1 MNNFIKRKINKIIG
15 LDMQIYD
22 YYQNLI
28 TQEENKEKHPDYEK
42 RKQNVSSL
50 ILELLQEEQEE
61 YSFFIANP
69 TIALSTYT
77 ELARQFI
84 NKNTPLE
91 VLCTPSKD
99 ALISR
104 RILTTLEIIIISDR
118 KLFNY
123 LINQKLIARIKFQ
136 SDKKSSIEAY
146 LFKEIPLIDESFAK
160 TLYTLLDDE
169 GNTKAK
175 YHLSFITPYIETI
188 LVPSSFEPI
197 PKKQNTDISFN
208 TMVTRVQKEIFL
220 DTHIG
225 EKIDEALDSMAY
237 GDNSILYTYFK
248 AALTYQSKEAIK
260 DIKSLINN
268 LDENES
274 LKEKLFKIIQDNSKT
289 KKELSKDDD
298 LEAQR
303 MSSYGLSSTDIK
315 ILNELLELESQILNA
330 YRGLASLE
338 IKNLKNSFFSKN
350 LIELLALY
358 TEEEKTL
365 LNHFRMYPEI
375 IPNILEYLIETIND
389 EIKSPVE
396 LLLLYKDNET
406 VVTAYRTIQQIK
418 SVLFE
423 SDEAYEHNL
432 HADVKEI
439 VPSYHEKI
447 SSVRDYEKLLSNE
460 ISKRTISFIEDD
472 DSKESIEQKY
482 YMVYATPD
490 LANEFFQNKGSFPK
504 NLTKSL
510 TIKNDLSEAEKEELQ
525 ITLGIDSANLALD
538 ALLDYYDS
546 DIEEYPHEIS
556 LLLGMLR
563 SSLLLTDTQEQ
574 KLLLEDLEDTFDNDE
589 EYLKEHEEDEKIREL
604 IKKTLNQTKEDFN
617 EMNKDNQKNL
627 Q

>member
-136 SDKKSSIEAY
+136 SDEKSLIEAY

-260 DIKSLINN
+260 DIKSLINS

-303 MSSYGLSSTDIK
+303 MSAYGLSSTDVK

-418 SVLFE
+418 SILFE
-423 SDEAYEHNL
+423 SDEAYEHNF

-589 EYLKEHEEDEKIREL
+589 EYLKEHEEDEQIREL

>member
-50 ILELLQEEQEE
+50 ILELLQKEQEE

-136 SDKKSSIEAY
+136 SDEKSSIEAY

-225 EKIDEALDSMAY
+225 EKIDEVLDSMAY
-237 GDNSILYTYFK
+237 DDNSILHTYFK

-260 DIKSLINN
+260 DIKSLINS

-303 MSSYGLSSTDIK
+303 MSDYGLSSTDIK

-375 IPNILEYLIETIND
+375 IPNVLEYLIETIND

-396 LLLLYKDNET
+396 LILVYQDNEK

-525 ITLGIDSANLALD
+525 ITLGIDTANLALD

-604 IKKTLNQTKEDFN
+604 IKKTLNQTKKDFN

>member
-1 MNNFIKRKINKIIG
+1 MNNFIKRKINKIID

-28 TQEENKEKHPDYEK
+28 VQEENKEKHPDYEK

-136 SDKKSSIEAY
+136 SDEKSSIEAY

-237 GDNSILYTYFK
+237 DDNSILYTYFK

-260 DIKSLINN
+260 DIKSLINS

-303 MSSYGLSSTDIK
+303 MSSYGLSSTDVK

-365 LNHFRMYPEI
+365 LNHFRIYPEI

-510 TIKNDLSEAEKEELQ
+510 TIKNDLSEAEKEELR
-525 ITLGIDSANLALD
+525 ITLGIDTANLALD

-604 IKKTLNQTKEDFN
+604 IKKTLNQTKKDFN

>member
-15 LDMQIYD
+15 LDIQIYD

-50 ILELLQEEQEE
+50 ILELLQKEQEE

-91 VLCTPSKD
+91 VLCTPSKE

-118 KLFNY
+118 TLFNY

-237 GDNSILYTYFK
+237 DDNSILHTYFK

-260 DIKSLINN
+260 DIKSLINS

-298 LEAQR
+298 LESQR
-303 MSSYGLSSTDIK
+303 MSDYGLSSTDVK

-338 IKNLKNSFFSKN
+338 IKNLKDSFFSKN

-375 IPNILEYLIETIND
+375 IPNILEYLIKTIND

-396 LLLLYKDNET
+396 LLLLYEDNET

-447 SSVRDYEKLLSNE
+447 SSIRDYEKRISDE
-460 ISKRTISFIEDD
+460 ISKRTIAFISEDN
-472 DSKESIEQKY
+472 SLESIKKKY
-482 YMVYATPD
+482 YMLYTCPG
-490 LANEFFQNKGSFPK
+490 LENEFFQNKGTFPR
-504 NLTKSL
+504 NLTDSI
-510 TIKNDLSEAEKEELQ
+510 TVKNDLTEEEKEELQ
-525 ITLGIDSANLALD
+525 ITLGIDTANLALD

-589 EYLKEHEEDEKIREL
+589 EYLKEHEEDEQIRKL

>member
-1 MNNFIKRKINKIIG
+1 MNNFIKRKINKIID

-42 RKQNVSSL
+42 RKQNISSL

-118 KLFNY
+118 TLFNY

-136 SDKKSSIEAY
+136 SDEKSSIEAY

-197 PKKQNTDISFN
+197 PKKQNTDISLN

-237 GDNSILYTYFK
+237 DDNSILYTYFK

-260 DIKSLINN
+260 DIKSLINS
-268 LDENES
+268 LDENDS

-303 MSSYGLSSTDIK
+303 MSAYGLSSTDVK

-338 IKNLKNSFFSKN
+338 IKSLKNSFFSKN

-396 LLLLYKDNET
+396 LILLYEDNET

-432 HADVKEI
+432 HADIKEI

-525 ITLGIDSANLALD
+525 ITLGIDTANLALD

-563 SSLLLTDTQEQ
+563 SSLLLIDTLEQ

-589 EYLKEHEEDEKIREL
+589 EYLKEHEEDEQIRKL

>member
-1 MNNFIKRKINKIIG
+1 MNNFIKRKINKIID

-50 ILELLQEEQEE
+50 ILELLQKEQEE

-118 KLFNY
+118 TLFNY

-136 SDKKSSIEAY
+136 SDEKSSIEAY

-225 EKIDEALDSMAY
+225 EKIDEALDSMTY
-237 GDNSILYTYFK
+237 DDNSILYTYFK

-260 DIKSLINN
+260 DIKSLINS
-268 LDENES
+268 LDENDS

-303 MSSYGLSSTDIK
+303 MSAYGLSSTDVK

-396 LLLLYKDNET
+396 LLLLYEDNET

-472 DSKESIEQKY
+472 DSKESIEKKY

-490 LANEFFQNKGSFPK
+490 LDNEFFQNKGSFHK

-510 TIKNDLSEAEKEELQ
+510 KIKNDLSEAEKEELQ
-525 ITLGIDSANLALD
+525 ITLGIDTANLALD

-589 EYLKEHEEDEKIREL
+589 EYLKEHEEDEQIRKL

>member
-50 ILELLQEEQEE
+50 ILELLQKEQEE

-84 NKNTPLE
+84 SKNTPLE

-136 SDKKSSIEAY
+136 SDEKSSIEAY
-146 LFKEIPLIDESFAK
+146 LFKEIPLIDKSFAK

-225 EKIDEALDSMAY
+225 EKIDEVLDSMAY
-237 GDNSILYTYFK
+237 DDNSILYTYFK

-260 DIKSLINN
+260 DIKSLINS

-303 MSSYGLSSTDIK
+303 MSTYGLSSTDVK

-396 LLLLYKDNET
+396 LLLLYQDNET

-525 ITLGIDSANLALD
+525 ISLGIDTANLALD
-538 ALLDYYDS
+538 TLLDYYDS

-563 SSLLLTDTQEQ
+563 SSLLLTDTLEQ

-589 EYLKEHEEDEKIREL
+589 EYLKEHEEDEQIRKL

>member
-50 ILELLQEEQEE
+50 ILELLQKEQEE

-118 KLFNY
+118 TLFNY
-123 LINQKLIARIKFQ
+123 IINQKLIARIKFQ
-136 SDKKSSIEAY
+136 SDEKSSIETY

-237 GDNSILYTYFK
+237 DDNSILYTYFK

-260 DIKSLINN
+260 DIKSLINS

-303 MSSYGLSSTDIK
+303 MSAYGLSSTDVK

-358 TEEEKTL
+358 TEEEKNL

-396 LLLLYKDNET
+396 LILVYEDNET

-418 SVLFE
+418 SILFE

-525 ITLGIDSANLALD
+525 ISLGIDSANLALD
-538 ALLDYYDS
+538 ALLDYYDN

-589 EYLKEHEEDEKIREL
+589 EYLKEHEEDEQIREL

>member
-1 MNNFIKRKINKIIG
+1 MNNFIKRKINKIID

-50 ILELLQEEQEE
+50 ILELLQKEKEE

-77 ELARQFI
+77 ELARKFI

-118 KLFNY
+118 TLFNY

-136 SDKKSSIEAY
+136 SDEKSSIETY

-260 DIKSLINN
+260 DIKSLINS

-274 LKEKLFKIIQDNSKT
+274 LKEKLFKIIQDNSKI

-303 MSSYGLSSTDIK
+303 MSSYGLSSTDVK

-396 LLLLYKDNET
+396 LLLLYEDNET

-525 ITLGIDSANLALD
+525 ITLGIDTANLALD

>member
-1 MNNFIKRKINKIIG
+1 MNNFIKRKINKIID

-28 TQEENKEKHPDYEK
+28 TQEENKEKHPDYGK

-50 ILELLQEEQEE
+50 ILELLQKEKEE

-104 RILTTLEIIIISDR
+104 RILTTLEIIIIGDR
-118 KLFNY
+118 TLFNY

-136 SDKKSSIEAY
+136 SDEKSSIEAY

-237 GDNSILYTYFK
+237 DDNSILYTYFK

-260 DIKSLINN
+260 DIKSLINS

-303 MSSYGLSSTDIK
+303 MSAYGLSSTDVK

-396 LLLLYKDNET
+396 LLLLYEDNET
-406 VVTAYRTIQQIK
+406 VVTTYRTIQQIK

-472 DSKESIEQKY
+472 NSKESIEQKY

-589 EYLKEHEEDEKIREL
+589 EYLKEHEEDEQIREL

>member
-1 MNNFIKRKINKIIG
+1 MNNFIKRKINKIID

-50 ILELLQEEQEE
+50 ILELLQKEQEE

-118 KLFNY
+118 TLFNY
-123 LINQKLIARIKFQ
+123 LINQKLIAKIKFQ
-136 SDKKSSIEAY
+136 SNEKSSIEAY

-197 PKKQNTDISFN
+197 PKKQNTDISLN

-237 GDNSILYTYFK
+237 DDNSILYTYFK

-260 DIKSLINN
+260 DIKSLINS
-268 LDENES
+268 LDENDS

-303 MSSYGLSSTDIK
+303 MSAYGLSSTDVK

-330 YRGLASLE
+330 YKGLASLE

-396 LLLLYKDNET
+396 LILLYEDNET

-432 HADVKEI
+432 HADIKEI

-525 ITLGIDSANLALD
+525 ITLGIDTANLALD

-563 SSLLLTDTQEQ
+563 SSLLLIDTLEQ

-589 EYLKEHEEDEKIREL
+589 EYLKEHEEDEQIREL

>member
-1 MNNFIKRKINKIIG
+1 MNNFIKRKINKIIA

-118 KLFNY
+118 TLFNY

-136 SDKKSSIEAY
+136 SDEKSSIEAY

-237 GDNSILYTYFK
+237 DDNSILYTYFK

-260 DIKSLINN
+260 DIKSLINS

-303 MSSYGLSSTDIK
+303 MSSYGLSSTDVK

-396 LLLLYKDNET
+396 LLLLYEDNET

-460 ISKRTISFIEDD
+460 IIKRTISFIEDD

-525 ITLGIDSANLALD
+525 ITLGIDTANLALD

>member
-1 MNNFIKRKINKIIG
+1 MNNFIKRKINKIID

-77 ELARQFI
+77 ELAKQFI

-136 SDKKSSIEAY
+136 SDEKSSIEAY

-237 GDNSILYTYFK
+237 DDNSILYTYFK

-260 DIKSLINN
+260 DIKSLINS
-268 LDENES
+268 LDENDS

-303 MSSYGLSSTDIK
+303 MSAYGLSSTDVK

-525 ITLGIDSANLALD
+525 ITLGIDTANLALD

>member
-1 MNNFIKRKINKIIG
+1 MNNFIKRKINKIID

-77 ELARQFI
+77 ELAKQFI

-118 KLFNY
+118 TLFNY

-136 SDKKSSIEAY
+136 SDEKSSIEAY

-197 PKKQNTDISFN
+197 PKKHNTDISFN

-237 GDNSILYTYFK
+237 DNNSILYTYFK

-260 DIKSLINN
+260 DIKSLINS

-303 MSSYGLSSTDIK
+303 MSAYGLSSTDVK

-525 ITLGIDSANLALD
+525 ITLGIDTANLALD

>member
-118 KLFNY
+118 TLFNY

-136 SDKKSSIEAY
+136 SDEKSSIEAY

-237 GDNSILYTYFK
+237 DDNSILYTYFK

-260 DIKSLINN
+260 DIKSLINS

-303 MSSYGLSSTDIK
+303 MSAYGLSSTDVK

-365 LNHFRMYPEI
+365 LNYFRMYPEI

-396 LLLLYKDNET
+396 LLLLYEDNET
-406 VVTAYRTIQQIK
+406 VVIA
-418 SVLFE
+418 
-423 SDEAYEHNL
+423 
-432 HADVKEI
+432 
-439 VPSYHEKI
+439 
-447 SSVRDYEKLLSNE
+447 
-460 ISKRTISFIEDD
+460 
-472 DSKESIEQKY
+472 
-482 YMVYATPD
+482 
-490 LANEFFQNKGSFPK
+490 
-504 NLTKSL
+504 
-510 TIKNDLSEAEKEELQ
+510 
-525 ITLGIDSANLALD
+525 
-538 ALLDYYDS
+538 
-546 DIEEYPHEIS
+546 
-556 LLLGMLR
+556 
-563 SSLLLTDTQEQ
+563 
-574 KLLLEDLEDTFDNDE
+574 
-589 EYLKEHEEDEKIREL
+589 
-604 IKKTLNQTKEDFN
+604 
-617 EMNKDNQKNL
+617 
-627 Q
+627 

>member
-1 MNNFIKRKINKIIG
+1 MNNFIKRKINKIIE
-15 LDMQIYD
+15 LDIKIYE
-22 YYQNLI
+22 YYQSLI
-28 TQEENKEKHPDYEK
+28 ILEETKDKHPEYER
-42 RKQNVSSL
+42 RKKNLSAFIEAL
-50 ILELLQEEQEE
+50 IKEEQEE
-61 YSFFIANP
+61 YNYFTTNP
-69 TIALSTYT
+69 TAALSTYT
-77 ELARQFI
+77 ELAKLFAS
-84 NKNTPLE
+84 KCTPLE
-91 VLCTPSKD
+91 ALLTPSRD
-99 ALISR
+99 TLITR
-104 RILTTLEIIIISDR
+104 RILTTLENAITSD
-118 KLFNY
+118 KSLFNY

-136 SDKKSSIEAY
+136 SDEKSSIEAY

-220 DTHIG
+220 DMHIG

-237 GDNSILYTYFK
+237 DDNSILYTYFK

-260 DIKSLINN
+260 DIKSLINS

-274 LKEKLFKIIQDNSKT
+274 LKEKLFKIIEDNSKT

-303 MSSYGLSSTDIK
+303 MSAYGLSSTDVK

-338 IKNLKNSFFSKN
+338 IKNLKDSFFSKN
-350 LIELLALY
+350 LIELIALY

-365 LNHFRMYPEI
+365 LNYFRMYPEI

-396 LLLLYKDNET
+396 LLLLYEDNET

-432 HADVKEI
+432 HTDVKEI
-439 VPSYHEKI
+439 VTSYHEKI
-447 SSVRDYEKLLSNE
+447 SSVRDYEKRISDE
-460 ISKRTISFIEDD
+460 VSKRTIAFISEDH
-472 DSKESIEQKY
+472 SLESIKQKY
-482 YMVYATPD
+482 YMLYACPG
-490 LANEFFQNKGSFPK
+490 LENEFFQNKGTFPR
-504 NLTKSL
+504 NLTDSI
-510 TIKNDLSEAEKEELQ
+510 TIKNDLTEEEKEELN
-525 ITLGIDSANLALD
+525 ITLGLNTADLALD
-538 ALLDYYDS
+538 TLLDYFDADLDDYT
-546 DIEEYPHEIS
+546 HEIS
-556 LLLGMLR
+556 LLINMLR
-563 SSLLLTDTQEQ
+563 SGLLLTDETERQM
-574 KLLLEDLEDTFDNDE
+574 LLEELGETFTTDED
-589 EYLKEHEEDEKIREL
+589 YLKEHEDDEEIRQLIRKSINEAKEDFKDMNKDS
-604 IKKTLNQTKEDFN
+604 KKTLQ
-617 EMNKDNQKNL
+617 
-627 Q
+627 

>member
-28 TQEENKEKHPDYEK
+28 TQEENKEKHLDYEK

-50 ILELLQEEQEE
+50 ILELLQKEQEE

-136 SDKKSSIEAY
+136 SDEKSSIEAY

-365 LNHFRMYPEI
+365 LNHFRIYPEI

-396 LLLLYKDNET
+396 LILLYEDNET

-432 HADVKEI
+432 HANVKEI

-447 SSVRDYEKLLSNE
+447 SSVREYEKLLSNE

-472 DSKESIEQKY
+472 DSKESIKQKY

-525 ITLGIDSANLALD
+525 ITLGIDTANLALD

-563 SSLLLTDTQEQ
+563 SSLLLTDTLEQ

-604 IKKTLNQTKEDFN
+604 IKKTLNQTKKDFN

>member
-118 KLFNY
+118 TLFNY

-136 SDKKSSIEAY
+136 SDEKSSIEAY
-146 LFKEIPLIDESFAK
+146 LFKEIPLIDKSFAK

-225 EKIDEALDSMAY
+225 EKTDEALDSMAY
-237 GDNSILYTYFK
+237 DDNSILCTYFK

-260 DIKSLINN
+260 DIKSLINS

-303 MSSYGLSSTDIK
+303 MSAYGLSSTDVK

-330 YRGLASLE
+330 YRSLASLE

-396 LLLLYKDNET
+396 LLLLYEDNET

-525 ITLGIDSANLALD
+525 ITLGIDTANLALD

-589 EYLKEHEEDEKIREL
+589 EYLKEHEEDEQIREL

>member
-136 SDKKSSIEAY
+136 SDEKSLIEAY

-260 DIKSLINN
+260 DIKSLINS

-303 MSSYGLSSTDIK
+303 MSAYGLSSTDVK

-396 LLLLYKDNET
+396 LLLLYEDNET

-418 SVLFE
+418 SILFE

-589 EYLKEHEEDEKIREL
+589 EYLKEHEEDEQIREL

>member
-118 KLFNY
+118 TLFNY

-136 SDKKSSIEAY
+136 SDEKSSIEAY

-237 GDNSILYTYFK
+237 DDNSILYTYFK

-260 DIKSLINN
+260 DIKSLINS

-303 MSSYGLSSTDIK
+303 MSAYGLNSTDVK

-365 LNHFRMYPEI
+365 LNYFRMYPEI

-396 LLLLYKDNET
+396 LLLLYEDNET

-472 DSKESIEQKY
+472 DSKESIKQKY

-525 ITLGIDSANLALD
+525 ITLGIDTANLALD

-589 EYLKEHEEDEKIREL
+589 EYLKEHEEDEQIREL

>member
-1 MNNFIKRKINKIIG
+1 MNNFIKRKINKIID

-77 ELARQFI
+77 ELAKQFI

-118 KLFNY
+118 TLFNY

-136 SDKKSSIEAY
+136 SDEKSSIEAY

-225 EKIDEALDSMAY
+225 EKIDEVLDSMAY
-237 GDNSILYTYFK
+237 DNNSILYTYFK

-260 DIKSLINN
+260 DIKSLINS

-303 MSSYGLSSTDIK
+303 MSAYGLSSTDVK

-604 IKKTLNQTKEDFN
+604 IKKTLNQTKKDFN

>member
-1 MNNFIKRKINKIIG
+1 
-15 LDMQIYD
+15 
-22 YYQNLI
+22 
-28 TQEENKEKHPDYEK
+28 
-42 RKQNVSSL
+42 
-50 ILELLQEEQEE
+50 
-61 YSFFIANP
+61 
-69 TIALSTYT
+69 
-77 ELARQFI
+77 
-84 NKNTPLE
+84 
-91 VLCTPSKD
+91 
-99 ALISR
+99 
-104 RILTTLEIIIISDR
+104 
-118 KLFNY
+118 
-123 LINQKLIARIKFQ
+123 
-136 SDKKSSIEAY
+136 
-146 LFKEIPLIDESFAK
+146 
-160 TLYTLLDDE
+160 
-169 GNTKAK
+169 
-175 YHLSFITPYIETI
+175 
-188 LVPSSFEPI
+188 
-197 PKKQNTDISFN
+197 
-208 TMVTRVQKEIFL
+208 MVTRVQKEIFL

-225 EKIDEALDSMAY
+225 EKIDEALDNMAY
-237 GDNSILYTYFK
+237 DDNSILYTYFK

-260 DIKSLINN
+260 DIKSLINS

-303 MSSYGLSSTDIK
+303 MSAYGLSSTDVK

-396 LLLLYKDNET
+396 LILLYEDNET

-525 ITLGIDSANLALD
+525 ITLGIDTANLTLD

-617 EMNKDNQKNL
+617 EMNKDK
-627 Q
+627 

>member
-1 MNNFIKRKINKIIG
+1 MNNFIKRKINKIID

-50 ILELLQEEQEE
+50 ILELLQKEQEE

-118 KLFNY
+118 TLFNY

-136 SDKKSSIEAY
+136 SDEKSSIEAY

-197 PKKQNTDISFN
+197 PKKQNTDISLN

-225 EKIDEALDSMAY
+225 EKIDEALDSMTY
-237 GDNSILYTYFK
+237 DDNSILCTYFK

-260 DIKSLINN
+260 DIKSLINS

-303 MSSYGLSSTDIK
+303 MSAYGLSSTDVK

-396 LLLLYKDNET
+396 LILLYEDNET
-406 VVTAYRTIQQIK
+406 VVTAYHTFQQIK

-432 HADVKEI
+432 HADIKEI

-525 ITLGIDSANLALD
+525 ITLGIDTANLALD

-589 EYLKEHEEDEKIREL
+589 EYLKEHEEDEQIREL

>member
-50 ILELLQEEQEE
+50 ILELLQKEQEE

-136 SDKKSSIEAY
+136 SDEKSSIEAY

-260 DIKSLINN
+260 DIKSLINS

-298 LEAQR
+298 LEVQR
-303 MSSYGLSSTDIK
+303 MSAYGLSSKDVK

-330 YRGLASLE
+330 YKGLASLE

-375 IPNILEYLIETIND
+375 ISNILEYLIETIND

-396 LLLLYKDNET
+396 LLLLYEDNET

-423 SDEAYEHNL
+423 SDEAYEDNL

-589 EYLKEHEEDEKIREL
+589 EYLKEHEEDEQIREL

>member
-118 KLFNY
+118 TLFNY

-136 SDKKSSIEAY
+136 SDEKSSIEAY

-237 GDNSILYTYFK
+237 DDNSILYTYFK

-260 DIKSLINN
+260 DIKSLINS

-303 MSSYGLSSTDIK
+303 MSAYGLSSTDVK

-396 LLLLYKDNET
+396 LLLLYEDNET

-525 ITLGIDSANLALD
+525 ITLGIDTANLALD

-589 EYLKEHEEDEKIREL
+589 EYLKEHEEDEQIREL

>member
-50 ILELLQEEQEE
+50 ILELIQEEQEE

-69 TIALSTYT
+69 TIALSTYS

-136 SDKKSSIEAY
+136 SDEKSSIEAY

-260 DIKSLINN
+260 DIKSLINS

-303 MSSYGLSSTDIK
+303 MSAYGLSSTDIK

-330 YRGLASLE
+330 YKGLASLE

-396 LLLLYKDNET
+396 LLLLYEDNET

-439 VPSYHEKI
+439 VPSCHEKI

-472 DSKESIEQKY
+472 NSKESIEQKY

-563 SSLLLTDTQEQ
+563 SSLLLTDTLEQ

-589 EYLKEHEEDEKIREL
+589 EYLKEHEEDEQIREL

>member
-1 MNNFIKRKINKIIG
+1 MNNFIKRKINKIID

-50 ILELLQEEQEE
+50 ILELLQKEQEE

-99 ALISR
+99 TLISR

-118 KLFNY
+118 TLFNY

-136 SDKKSSIEAY
+136 SDEKSSIEAY

-197 PKKQNTDISFN
+197 PKKQNTDISLN

-237 GDNSILYTYFK
+237 DDNSILYTYFK

-260 DIKSLINN
+260 DIKSLINS
-268 LDENES
+268 LDENDS

-303 MSSYGLSSTDIK
+303 MSAYGLSSTDVK

-365 LNHFRMYPEI
+365 LNHLRMYPEI

-396 LLLLYKDNET
+396 LLLLYEDNET

-525 ITLGIDSANLALD
+525 ITLGIDTANLALD

-563 SSLLLTDTQEQ
+563 SSLLLIDTLEQ

-589 EYLKEHEEDEKIREL
+589 EYLKEHEEDEQIREL

>member
-22 YYQNLI
+22 YYQTLI

-118 KLFNY
+118 TLFNY

-136 SDKKSSIEAY
+136 SDEKSSIEAY

-237 GDNSILYTYFK
+237 DDNSILYTYFK

-260 DIKSLINN
+260 DIKSLINS

-303 MSSYGLSSTDIK
+303 MSAYGLSSTDVK

-396 LLLLYKDNET
+396 LLLLYEDNET

-472 DSKESIEQKY
+472 NSKESIEQKY

>member
-136 SDKKSSIEAY
+136 SDEKSSIEAY

-237 GDNSILYTYFK
+237 DDNSILYTYFK

-303 MSSYGLSSTDIK
+303 MSAYGLSSTDVK

-396 LLLLYKDNET
+396 LLLLYEDNET

-423 SDEAYEHNL
+423 SDEAYEDNL

-589 EYLKEHEEDEKIREL
+589 EYLKEHEEDEQIREL

>member
-1 MNNFIKRKINKIIG
+1 MNNFIKRKINKIID

-50 ILELLQEEQEE
+50 ILELLQKEQEE

-118 KLFNY
+118 TLFNY

-136 SDKKSSIEAY
+136 SDEKSSIEAY

-197 PKKQNTDISFN
+197 PKKQNTDISLN

-237 GDNSILYTYFK
+237 DDNSILYTYFK

-260 DIKSLINN
+260 DIKSLINS
-268 LDENES
+268 LDENDS

-303 MSSYGLSSTDIK
+303 MSAYGLSSTDVK

-396 LLLLYKDNET
+396 LILLYEDNET

-432 HADVKEI
+432 HADIKEI

-525 ITLGIDSANLALD
+525 ITLGIDTANLALD

-563 SSLLLTDTQEQ
+563 SSLLLIDTLEQ

-589 EYLKEHEEDEKIREL
+589 EYLKEHEEDEQIREL

>member
-28 TQEENKEKHPDYEK
+28 VQEENKEKHPDYEK

-77 ELARQFI
+77 ELAKQFI

-123 LINQKLIARIKFQ
+123 LINQKIIARIKFQ
-136 SDKKSSIEAY
+136 SDEKSSIEAY

-237 GDNSILYTYFK
+237 DDNSILYTYFK

-260 DIKSLINN
+260 DIKSLINS

-303 MSSYGLSSTDIK
+303 MSAYGLSSTDVK

-396 LLLLYKDNET
+396 LLLLYEDNET

-447 SSVRDYEKLLSNE
+447 SSVRDYEKRISDE
-460 ISKRTISFIEDD
+460 IIKRTITFISEDN
-472 DSKESIEQKY
+472 SLESIKKKY
-482 YMVYATPD
+482 YMLYTCPG
-490 LANEFFQNKGSFPK
+490 LENEFFQNKGTFPR
-504 NLTKSL
+504 NLTDSI
-510 TIKNDLSEAEKEELQ
+510 TVKNDLSEAEKEELQ

>member
-1 MNNFIKRKINKIIG
+1 
-15 LDMQIYD
+15 
-22 YYQNLI
+22 
-28 TQEENKEKHPDYEK
+28 
-42 RKQNVSSL
+42 
-50 ILELLQEEQEE
+50 
-61 YSFFIANP
+61 
-69 TIALSTYT
+69 
-77 ELARQFI
+77 
-84 NKNTPLE
+84 
-91 VLCTPSKD
+91 
-99 ALISR
+99 
-104 RILTTLEIIIISDR
+104 
-118 KLFNY
+118 
-123 LINQKLIARIKFQ
+123 
-136 SDKKSSIEAY
+136 
-146 LFKEIPLIDESFAK
+146 
-160 TLYTLLDDE
+160 
-169 GNTKAK
+169 
-175 YHLSFITPYIETI
+175 
-188 LVPSSFEPI
+188 
-197 PKKQNTDISFN
+197 
-208 TMVTRVQKEIFL
+208 MVTRVQKEIFL

-260 DIKSLINN
+260 DIKSLINS

-303 MSSYGLSSTDIK
+303 MSDYGLSSTDVK

-396 LLLLYKDNET
+396 LILLYEDNET

-525 ITLGIDSANLALD
+525 ITLGIDTANLALD

-556 LLLGMLR
+556 LFLGMLR

-589 EYLKEHEEDEKIREL
+589 EYLKEHEEDEQIRKL

>member
-50 ILELLQEEQEE
+50 ILELLKKEQEE

-118 KLFNY
+118 TLFNY

-136 SDKKSSIEAY
+136 SDEKSSIEAY
-146 LFKEIPLIDESFAK
+146 LFKEIPLIDKSFAK

-225 EKIDEALDSMAY
+225 EKTDEALDSMAHD
-237 GDNSILYTYFK
+237 DNSILCTYFK

-260 DIKSLINN
+260 DIKSLINS

-303 MSSYGLSSTDIK
+303 MSAYGLSSTDVK

-330 YRGLASLE
+330 YRSLASLE

-396 LLLLYKDNET
+396 LLLLYEDNET

-525 ITLGIDSANLALD
+525 ITLGIDTANLALD

-589 EYLKEHEEDEKIREL
+589 EYLKEHEEDEQIREL

>member
-50 ILELLQEEQEE
+50 ILELSQEEQEE

-118 KLFNY
+118 TLFNY

-136 SDKKSSIEAY
+136 SDEKSSIEAY

-160 TLYTLLDDE
+160 TLYTLLDNE

-225 EKIDEALDSMAY
+225 KKIDEALDSMAY
-237 GDNSILYTYFK
+237 DDNSILYTYFK

-260 DIKSLINN
+260 DIKSLINS
-268 LDENES
+268 LDENKS

-303 MSSYGLSSTDIK
+303 MSAYGLSSTDVK

-396 LLLLYKDNET
+396 LLLLYEDNET

-525 ITLGIDSANLALD
+525 ITLGIDTANLALD

-589 EYLKEHEEDEKIREL
+589 EYLKEHEEDEQIREL

>member
-118 KLFNY
+118 TLFNY

-136 SDKKSSIEAY
+136 SDEKSSIEAY

-237 GDNSILYTYFK
+237 DDNSILYTYFK

-260 DIKSLINN
+260 DIKSLINS

-298 LEAQR
+298 LEDQR
-303 MSSYGLSSTDIK
+303 MSAYGLSSTDVK

-396 LLLLYKDNET
+396 LLLLYEDNET

-418 SVLFE
+418 SILFE

-563 SSLLLTDTQEQ
+563 SSLLLTDTLEQ

>member
-1 MNNFIKRKINKIIG
+1 MNNFIKRKINKIID

-61 YSFFIANP
+61 YSFFIENP

-77 ELARQFI
+77 ELARKFI

-118 KLFNY
+118 TLFNY

-136 SDKKSSIEAY
+136 SDEKSSIEAY

-225 EKIDEALDSMAY
+225 EKIDEALDNMAY
-237 GDNSILYTYFK
+237 DDNSILYTYFK

-260 DIKSLINN
+260 DIKSLINS

-303 MSSYGLSSTDIK
+303 MSAYGLSSTDVK

-396 LLLLYKDNET
+396 LLLLYEDNET

-589 EYLKEHEEDEKIREL
+589 EYLKEHEEDEQIREL
-604 IKKTLNQTKEDFN
+604 IKKTLNQAKEDFN